1 MRTFTLDDIAFWQEA
16 FAQFGIDIS
25 GLVEE
30 ETGAVR
36 QFNLTQLDHEVEE
49 ELQRD
54 ADHQRKEWIIRD
66 RAYEAFGLVESDGAN
81 IGIDGTLSSY
91 AYKSKRGKNSKAF
104 INLVKGNVDRVSS
117 QLEAANL
124 GVSAVPE
131 DPDDNKRIQAFIDM
145 KDAILENNN
154 FKQQYQSYV
163 RDGVQFG
170 SGYLKI
176 RYDFIKD
183 NPDLAS
189 YANVLQERG
198 YFTEEEFA
206 LLKNTTK
213 GHLVDYV
220 PTFECIH
227 YRGAKGKGAR
237 SIHDDRHRWFHRVRQ
252 IALSKARDMFPY
264 FKNDI
269 YRGLSRSCTDTNPY
283 VYQRD
288 GIDDTVSLKTT
299 YIRFPV
305 RREMQA
311 VVKGID
317 GMRREPIKIS
327 RHAIA
332 RIDRIEGLGIVDID
346 IDEYNH
352 HKFPFA
358 NWVYSDS
365 YRHSKGI
372 GIVKYGRDP
381 QVVHNMLHN
390 GMLHMVGTMAK
401 GNGWVDSR
409 LNVTQEQLQKQTE
422 PGQYTQVDIPENHRD
437 KSLSDFIV
445 TNKPPQ
451 FQSVYADL
459 MGIESRAVDDAM
471 NVPNVYKGKS
481 SGSSGLQEQVLR
493 QQADMTHN
501 FAQASLQQSLH
512 PFGQII
518 FSNIQQFEKGYKRL
532 FVADKVTGENR
543 MVEVNKYI
551 GWTLRYDP
559 TNQLANNAG
568 FVPQPTKQIN
578 KITNLRYSVDVS
590 TQSIV
595 PTQPSEKAAFYN
607 NFFMQTVNYLE
618 DPKTRRWLKAMNDVG
633 YRLPMLSEALEDI
646 EGMEQQ
652 QQEQQM
658 KMAQQQQKLQEQK
671 EQAELQLEKKDRQ
684 LDEKEI
690 NQDFFIEQQ
699 KLMLEMKKIQKDMKK
714 EMAQLKQQNQEG
726 QQSNPFKP

>member
-25 GLVEE
+25 GLVEDE
-30 ETGAVR
+30 QPGSTR
-36 QFNLTQLDHEVEE
+36 QYNLTQLDHELDA

-54 ADHQRKEWIIRD
+54 ADHQRREWIIRD

-81 IGIDGTLSSY
+81 IGIDGSLNSY
-91 AYKSKRGKNSKAF
+91 AYRSKKEGNANAF

-117 QLEAANL
+117 QLESANL
-124 GVSAVPE
+124 GFEAVAN
-131 DPDDNKRIQAFIDM
+131 DPDDNKRIQALNDM
-145 KDAILENNN
+145 KDAILDNNN
-154 FKQQYQSYV
+154 YEGKYQGYV

-170 SGYLKI
+170 SGYMKI
-176 RYDFIKD
+176 CYDYIKD

-206 LLKNTTK
+206 MLKHTVK
-213 GHLVDYV
+213 GHLLEYV
-220 PTFECIH
+220 PTFEVIN

-237 SIHDDRHRWFHRVRQ
+237 SIHNERHRWMHRVRQ
-252 IALSKARDMFPY
+252 IPLSKARDMFPS
-264 FKNDI
+264 FKNEI
-269 YRGLSRSCTDTNPY
+269 HASISSICTDTNPY
-283 VYQRD
+283 VYMRD
-288 GIDDTVSLKTT
+288 GIQDTTTLKTS

-305 RREMQA
+305 NREMRPI
-311 VVKGID
+311 VKGLD
-317 GMRREPIKIS
+317 GKRQETIQIS
-327 RHAIA
+327 RYAVAKVH
-332 RIDRIEGLGIVDID
+332 RIEGLGIVDID

-390 GMLHMVGTMAK
+390 GMLHIVGTMAK

-422 PGQYTQVDIPENHRD
+422 PGVYTTVDIPDEHRD

-459 MGIESRAVDDAM
+459 MGIESRAVDNAM
-471 NVPNVYKGKS
+471 NVPNVYKGKA
-481 SGSSGLQEQVLR
+481 SGSSGLQEQVLQ

-501 FAQASLQQSLH
+501 FAESSLKQSLH
-512 PFGQII
+512 PFGEITL
-518 FSNIQQFEKGYKRL
+518 SNIQQFEKGYKQFFVEDRVSNEKRL
-532 FVADKVTGENR
+532 
-543 MVEVNKYI
+543 VEVNKYI

-559 TNQLANNAG
+559 TNQLANDAG
-568 FVPQPTKQIN
+568 FIPQPTEQVN
-578 KITNLRYSVDVS
+578 KITNLRWSVEVS

-618 DPKTRRWLKAMNDVG
+618 SPKTRRWLKAMNDVG

-646 EGMEQQ
+646 EKMEQQ
-652 QQEQQM
+652 EQEQQM
-658 KMAQQQQKLQEQK
+658 QLAQRQQELQEKK
-671 EQAELQLEKKDRQ
+671 EQAQLELEEKDRE
-684 LDEKEI
+684 LEEKEI
-690 NQDFFIEQQ
+690 DNDYEVDLM
-699 KLMLEMKKIQKDMKK
+699 KLMIEMQKTQK
-714 EMAQLKQQNQEG
+714 ELKQQMAQMKQSNQE
-726 QQSNPFKP
+726 QPSNPFA